1 MSEVNQTSNSS
12 TTSEPMVLAQANIP
26 SAGGRG
32 AETGVSVE
40 ATKTAQ
46 DSFTSALSTGKSVQD
61 AVKDAVD
68 QARQQAISKG
78 MSEQQADALAVQIRE
93 ELGARA
99 QSLPAIQPA
108 PVNAAGSVAAQIGVA
123 QPAPAVTDTRASTPD
138 ARADTNAAVQVVNPL
153 TPIDPLTAPSSV
165 AAATSVAPAPTETL
179 AQGPSSVDAGGGVG
193 SSELGGFSRV
203 ISSNV
208 GVDSGGSINLTG
220 MIAPYLE
227 QKVASGGGL
236 VTALANRFDIRPTSA
251 AGGDPGTVQSMVN
264 QIATVKSSGNQVG
277 SGSVPLPVT
286 DNKPP
291 LEPSSGGPKSE
302 PAPIRVPPF
311 LDIEALTPT
320 MSEAHEGFIELR
332 YKVTRTGD
340 LSEVDRVKWTATG
353 LNEADLALVDAYSN
367 GELVF
372 QPRVDSIEIVIRIA
386 SNRIVEA
393 DRPIQLEIKDPV
405 NARLGPD
412 TQATTTVLNDDS
424 RYDVTRAPAQADVVA
439 ETSAGGGVP
448 TVFLVTR
455 TGNLSTAS
463 WVDYATGS
471 SSELSANDFVGGL
484 PSGRVSFTAGQSQA
498 WVTLVVQPDQ
508 TIEPDEDLV
517 FSLTG
522 ADYPALIVNGQATV
536 TIENDDVRFDVTRA
550 AGVNPQILEGT
561 TADGLT
567 PVVFEVTKDGIVTT
581 ERTVRV
587 TASGLDADDFKDN
600 SIPDTVLTFAPGQ
613 SVQQITVWVK
623 QDAQIEANETLV
635 LTLSGESNS
644 ATVGA
649 RTASVVIEN
658 DDVRFDIARAQ
669 AQAAQVL
676 EGTGAGPT
684 AVVFE
689 ITKTGTVSTERT
701 VKVSAGGLL
710 TSDFVGNPAN
720 LPEFDLTFA
729 AGETSKTVTLLIA
742 RDAAVEAHE
751 NLILSLSQ
759 PSHGATLGASQAT
772 VTIEND
778 DVSWSVDR
786 KLATVLEGTSEGGTT
801 PVVFTVTKTGTVSS
815 ARTVDFAV
823 SGLAGNDFSGG
834 QVPAQTL
841 TFAAGETSREITLLV
856 NQDNQSSE
864 GDENLLFSL
873 SNASH
878 AGTITKDRDDTLV
891 YNDDLSVSVTAVEST
906 VRETDQGQETLMVFR
921 VARTEGLNERSVDWA
936 INLAGINTADLGPNF
951 APSGKVTF
959 APGQTETFITLRLP
973 GNNQV
978 NTGAAPQ
985 ATMTLSAPTNGMQLG
1000 QSSQTI
1006 TVSDNDVYFGITADQ
1021 VSTTEGYAGETN
1033 HQVLVFTV
1041 SRETA
1046 HAGSDTVQWRVA
1058 PSSDTNVADFG
1069 SGQDVLA
1076 NAGLPS
1082 GTVSFTGSQTSAKIT
1097 LTLAGDDWFGAH
1109 ETVLVELSN
1118 PSRGAVKTGL
1128 DQASSQIV
1136 NDDAP
1141 YSVAIVGDATKIE
1154 GSDSASAAQF
1164 VFKVT
1169 RPGGSALDARE
1180 LLWSVKATGSLDP
1193 AASANDFAPDSAQ
1206 LPSGVVA
1213 FTAGQTEALVTI
1225 QVKADSLVE
1234 GSESFVL
1241 AIADTAET
1249 QNTTITVP
1257 LSAQAT
1263 IVDDDAAYRIDATSA
1278 IFLEGSQSGATQAFV
1293 FQVSREGYLG
1303 HSATVTWNAKPL
1315 LSGLTVNTSDFATT
1329 GQTLDADGMP
1339 TGQVNF
1345 SAGQSTATLTV
1356 LVAADALYEPNETFQ
1371 VSIGAS
1377 NPAGM
1382 NFTKDTAQ
1390 GLIFNDEIGLEVVA
1404 VDASRPEGD
1413 STPGAWLVFAVN
1425 RLGIV
1430 QSPSTVDWR
1439 VVADN
1444 AAELLGNDFVSA
1456 QNNLANT
1463 TLPSGTLS
1471 FTAGEASRLIT
1482 LLVAHDLV
1490 MENNEGFVFQL
1501 SNASTGSHI
1510 VTGSATGTIV
1520 NDDSEI
1526 QIDPAT
1532 PASVDEGNGGSQPLI
1547 IRVLR
1552 DGSTVGEDT
1561 VAWSLSA
1568 TGTHVVNFPA
1578 DISSAT
1584 SGVLTFANGSSFAL
1598 LTLQSVADSVEE
1610 NNESFTLTLGATS
1623 TGAVLKPNVANAK
1636 EVTLVN
1642 DDSTVSLETVIGTVT
1657 EGATELGGQ
1666 LVYKVTRTGAL
1677 RAGTLDYAVTSGTDP
1692 AAVGSDFSGSSLPTG
1707 TVSFI
1712 AGQSFANFTLQ
1723 VQGDYLNEGDEKI
1736 GVSLINLSPGQLS
1749 GTTTTQI
1756 GTIVNDD
1763 TGLEVT
1769 AVSAN
1774 VVEGSGGNPTQHVFR
1789 ITRSGIVTGETVV
1802 DYAVIG
1808 RGDPSDAV
1816 SANDFTG
1823 GVLPAG
1829 TLTFSSNE
1837 TLLWVTLLVNPDT
1850 TVERDEGYQL
1860 KLQNPRN
1867 NEDLQLGMANGTIRS
1882 DDAGLSISAGDVN
1895 LQEGHAGAETGL
1907 SFTVVRTGDLSQTT
1921 TVGWRLDN
1929 VAGSV
1934 DSSDLRVGS
1943 GLSGTVVFSPNV
1955 TSRLVT
1961 FVLAGDTSVEPNEV
1975 LAVSLDGAS
1984 AGAAILSG
1992 AASTTVV
1999 NDDDALTI
2007 SATAPIF
2014 TEGAP
2019 GVSTALVF
2027 KIDRASD
2034 GVLREGTV
2042 ATWQLTSPTARPS
2055 DFTVV
2060 NNISQDT
2067 TGTNGGMPSGVVTFS
2082 AGQPQ
2087 ISVTVWVK
2095 GDGAVEQDEAFTIQ
2109 IGTPTTN
2116 TGIVTG
2122 SLTGKIV
2129 NDDYGFSITS
2139 EQQSVPEGHV
2149 TGADSIDYVFSITR
2163 AGSSSDTVSLTWTA
2177 SGTVNAA
2184 DFVANALPNAQ
2195 TVTFTD
2201 GEIQKNVTL
2210 RLAGDTTV
2218 ENDETL
2224 VISLSNGQNLTN
2236 SLNPPN
2242 LLDATITLNVQND
2255 DTRFD
2260 AQLAGGAA
2268 TASISEGQSGT
2279 VDLVF
2284 QVARSGTLEGMA
2296 LVDYQITG
2304 GPGVDAADTLSP
2316 LPAGTLTFAPGAS
2329 GTQNVTVQVAGDGLG
2344 EANEA
2349 YTLSIASTSL
2359 GTVGRSAATIT
2370 VLNDDTNFVVSA
2382 PTELA
2387 EGTAASGSTALVFNV
2402 ERVGQTSGTASVG
2415 WAVAAGGGDALTAG
2429 DFGTMAQQATGFP
2442 SGTVAFTSG
2451 QSLATV
2457 TLAVRPD
2464 LVLESDERLVFSLGS
2479 PVNGTLLA
2487 GTATHATVLI
2497 VSDDDE
2503 FSVAP
2508 VSGQAV
2514 TLLEG
2519 HSASTA
2525 IVYTVTRSGA
2535 LRGER
2540 AVQYTMAGTGVD
2552 ASDFDGNALSGTL
2565 TFAQDVSTRNITFMV
2580 KGDSLVEADESMA
2593 VTLSAPSGGATLSG
2607 TAASAVITVTN
2618 DDSGLSVAAANPT
2631 GLMEGNTSAGQ
2642 LQQTQVVF
2650 NITRSDYFAQASTV
2664 NYTVAGVGTSPADG
2678 ADFWANTF
2686 PSGTISFASGSTAP
2700 IALTL
2705 TINADS
2711 LKEDNEQFALT
2722 LSNASVGSQIITAA
2736 ATQTITNDDSEFNLT
2751 SGTASLSEGDGGHST
2766 AKAFVYT
2773 ITRTGALNSPSSVE
2787 WVAEGVSGSTVSGF
2801 DFTTGSNYFGTSSTL
2816 PSGSVNFTAGQ
2827 ASATFTVYALGDSGF
2842 NSVEP
2847 NEDFQVRLRNAADG
2861 SNVGAQ
2867 STRTSTIL
2875 DDDVRL
2881 TMTVNDYS
2889 QAEKIAG
2896 ENTTFVYTVERS
2908 GNLSVATTAN
2918 YSVSG
2923 TDGRTGANYLYVR
2936 DQLQSNR
2943 LEDWAHPGDFPSS
2956 TFPTGNVS
2964 FAANQSVATFTIT
2977 VPGDN
2982 DPEGDEWFT
2991 VTLTGSSNFD
3001 QIDVRY
3007 PSVPSVAD
3015 GTYLFYTWQSGDADI
3030 KYYAAGTKTSAENQ
3044 QDNRNSNYLYSS
3056 IERDEAVFSVS
3067 DYAVKNEAATQ
3078 LWTSRYE
3085 GDTLTDGG
3093 VAADQVNGLVEHVY
3107 RIDRTISQ
3115 SGTAWV
3121 TWQAIPYTVGSF
3133 EAPDAADMA
3142 TGSNARSVANAL
3154 ASGTLSFTHGQSY
3167 GLITIST
3174 KVDDV
3179 GEFDE
3184 AFRVYLDGVSAG
3196 SSINTSD
3203 DSDIY
3208 GINLGFLHNDD
3219 TRFDVGG
3226 NTVTEGGNL
3235 VFTITRTGD
3244 KRGTDVAQWS
3254 FTFPGTEA
3262 VSEGD
3267 VTRDTWYKAD
3277 NSDITGTGAIIQ
3289 SEGTL
3294 TYSSPGTYTGQIVF
3308 RDGETSKTVTVAT
3321 IDDNY
3326 TETWREVVT
3335 TSITVNGTRNVTGAL
3350 FSLSG
3355 AAVASD
3361 VLSATID
3368 GTTVSYTVHAGD
3380 IVAGDGASVATQQKV
3395 LEGLIAAINS
3405 NVTTAG
3411 ASTAS
3416 LYLTSAGPK
3425 MLLEDDT
3432 NPFAMNFAPTLTV
3445 TPQSGSSLAAD
3456 LQAEFNPDRETA
3468 SPGWTGDG
3476 WILDNEPDPTYT
3488 VSSNTSSIYEGTSSA
3503 NTFAGNSVVFTIH
3516 RNDVSGLGNG
3526 ELNYATTVA
3535 WKLEGTGTRILSE
3548 QDATLMAQRLVGSG
3562 SSTTFWD
3569 WALEQNA
3576 IYGQTTFSASQASA
3590 ALTLAVYGD
3599 NYVETDRNYVLSLVD
3614 AKTVY
3619 DSIKYDDEVG
3629 RTRRWNTDEYGP
3641 SNVVTTDP
3649 AAKATVSVLTDDIRL
3664 WINNWDTWY
3673 AGNWVTRVNAFESN
3687 PLVLNIVRGGRLDTN
3702 VVLSYSTANIDTQNG
3717 DFGVA
3722 STGSLTLA
3730 ASTAAHGTMTYTL
3743 TLANFFN
3750 DDASPES
3757 LEAFRINLVAP
3768 TDVTGSNVRF
3778 QSYWEGTTTYSGPS
3792 STHTVMGY
3800 AYDDD
3805 TSYSWVL
3812 TDADQAEGNNNGQN
3826 TPYTATLIR
3835 TAGYTGAASVTW
3847 GVLPSGANEVSAS
3860 DFQSNTLPT
3869 GTIAFSA
3876 GQTAATITF
3885 NARQDLL
3892 VESDETF
3899 QMQVT
3904 GATLSISGAAASKIL
3919 DVRSAT
3925 AKILNDDTGLV
3936 VSDASVSEVDDGVN
3950 SVMVF
3955 TLTRN
3960 GSIDETSVIGWQ
3972 VVGTG
3977 SANSATDFTVASG
3990 SVTFANND
3998 VSKTVTITVVGD
4010 NAPESDETFEL
4021 RVTSYPGIEQ
4031 TEGPSD
4037 FIGEGTIRND
4047 DSTFSIAAVSGN
4059 ALEGTGAV
4067 FAITRS
4073 HATAQSQVVSWKVEA
4088 GSSDTADSAD
4098 FSGNALPLGSV
4109 TFTGT
4114 DLTRLVTISSLQDTG
4129 FEFDENYLVR
4139 LSFPNP
4145 VAGTNNDPILVETA
4159 TGTILNDDTA
4169 FAIVLDQANR
4179 AEGQNGTQSAVFTV
4193 KRVGDI
4199 SGTDSVV
4206 LTLGG
4211 TLTGSDVS
4219 GGALPG
4225 SPQTLTFQP
4234 QDSERSFTVNLLG
4247 DSTFES
4253 NETLTMTL
4261 SSPSTG
4267 TELVSGQYVRTLTVE
4282 NDDAEFSLALTSGTA
4297 VANEGTA
4304 TVRELVYTVTRSG
4317 YIEDSGNV
4325 EYSMTSL
4332 TGTVDAIDFDGP
4344 SAGTVAFA
4352 ASATAA
4358 TFTVRLA
4365 NDTTVEIDEQ
4375 FSISLTNPS
4384 PGSTVKTGQG
4394 AHTVTLTNDDT
4405 RFELTR
4411 LTTGSLIEVDPDGV
4425 TPVVYE
4431 VTRYGRQSGSEVVQ
4445 WAVTGTGSAEDV
4457 DPANDFA
4464 VATGGVTFASSGTVS
4479 TRTFTVN
4486 IQGDLLGEAEEKFR
4500 VALSGNG
4507 LVFGTASLD
4516 AAIVD
4521 DEASLTIVRPPI
4533 SQVQITNPFEG
4544 NADNASTP
4552 YVFNV
4557 VRAGNIENS
4566 TTTVSWKATAAAG
4579 SGIDANDFDTGQ
4591 GQNVGQLLPAGSLT
4605 FAPNVSLLTV
4615 TVLVRQDTLVESSEA
4630 FAIELYGESA
4640 EADVVDAYAAATAT
4654 IRSDDTRWTLVRV
4667 TDAVSETDASTAADF
4682 VYRVVREGGLNV
4694 ESIEYSVAG
4703 VGGTLA
4709 VQNDDLVQSSLTGT
4723 LMFADGQVTSAA
4735 FTVQAQGD
4743 NQLEGDELFEVTLL
4757 PVLTAGRTNTFAVQS
4772 LTSTIVNDDDVMSV
4786 TAVSTAATEPDTA
4799 GSNPVTFTIH
4809 REGSL
4814 TGESTVGWQIRNST
4828 TAGESNQADFVTPT
4842 GTVTFANGQSV
4853 MDLTL
4858 QVMGDMDVE
4867 VNEAFVL
4874 ELVNPGAGST
4884 LSTNQPVSANGTI
4897 ANNDIDLHLSAVTG
4911 QANEGDTVQGT
4922 MVFKVTRTGLLTGT
4936 TTVDYAIAGTG
4947 TSQATSDD
4955 FASNSPMA
4963 GSLTFA
4969 ANETEALITV
4979 VSNPDGAFEASETYL
4994 VSLSGASGNAQIE
5007 VAAVTG
5013 TITNDDDQLEVVPH
5027 AATVAEGTN
5036 LQITAYTDF
5045 VFQVNRTGS
5054 AIGDASATWT
5064 VTPPSSGRT
5073 LTVPNE
5079 VSAST
5084 GTVSFTDGQSS
5095 AMVTIKVLADTLGE
5109 YNENFLVTLSSP
5121 SFGSTLIGSPA
5132 QGTVQNDDPVL
5143 SITANQ
5149 ATQVEGNSEAPDSP
5163 FVFTVTRTGN
5173 TTGASTAKWQVSG
5186 VPSGSSADPV
5196 DFGGYMPSGLV
5207 VFTAGQVT
5215 QTLTVMV
5222 LADVAGE
5229 LNEGFL
5235 VTLFEPT
5242 GADLLDERLA
5252 TMHIVNDDTLVSIA
5266 PVITSVAEGAE
5277 GTTVQAAFV
5286 LTREG
5291 NINQVSTVDWRV
5303 QGVSTQQVN
5312 EEDFVAGQDTR
5323 SNGGLPS
5330 GVASFSVGQSTATV
5344 WVQVDG
5350 DANHAPDE
5358 MFRVA
5363 LSAPSVGA
5371 VKGDPATF
5379 TVLNDDALISLDTTP
5394 QLASEGGALQFAV
5407 TRTGTG
5413 LSLSSEVV
5421 VRWTATGYGESA
5433 ASSDDLSIMTGL
5445 VTFAANATAA
5455 LITLQAQ
5462 ADNLVERDEQFRMT
5476 LTEVTSGNASF
5487 NPTAFVA
5494 HAAVTDEDVGVWV
5507 SAVRSQ
5513 ALEGSQVSGQTP
5525 FVVEVMRTGRL
5536 DQVTSLNLSVSGGTS
5551 SPTSA
5556 DDFAASAMAVTFAA
5570 NVTSQLVTLSIQHD
5584 ADSEVDESFVVRID
5598 QGAGYTVIG
5607 EPVYGT
5613 VMNDDGTSG
5622 ADVLYGSAGDDVLR
5636 GGDGNDVMFGQGGA
5650 DRFVFDA
5657 PSYGKDTVMDFS
5669 VNDTVVFKSTAFGD
5683 LTANTT
5689 SELSGT
5695 LDAILAS
5702 LSSASGG
5709 DPDFVRLNVT
5719 GEFQFASGVAG
5730 HLDEIESAISAG
5742 QATGAGFVAIAA
5754 NNSNQVHL
5762 YYDADMSSG
5771 TNGTG
5776 LQEIAVL
5783 QGIDNAHLVQL
5794 APGA

>member
-138 ARADTNAAVQVVNPL
+138 ARAATNAAVQVVNPL

-193 SSELGGFSRV
+193 SSALGGFSRV

-372 QPRVDSIEIVIRIA
+372 QPREDSIEIVIRIA

-405 NARLGPD
+405 NARLGPV

-424 RYDVTRAPAQADVVA
+424 RYDVTRAPAQADVVT

-448 TVFLVTR
+448 AVFLVTR

-522 ADYPALIVNGQATV
+522 ADYPALIVDGQATV
-536 TIENDDVRFDVTRA
+536 TIRNDDVRFDVARA
-550 AGVNPQILEGT
+550 SGVNPQILEGT

-635 LTLSGESNS
+635 LTLSGESNL
-644 ATVGA
+644 ATVGS
-649 RTASVVIEN
+649 RTTSVVIEN
-658 DDVRFDIARAQ
+658 DDVKFDIAPAQ
-669 AQAAQVL
+669 NQASQVL

-684 AVVFE
+684 AVEFK

-742 RDAAVEAHE
+742 RDAAVEDHE

-985 ATMTLSAPTNGMQLG
+985 ATMTLSAPTNGMKLG

-1046 HAGSDTVQWRVA
+1046 NAGSDTVQWRVA

-1141 YSVAIVGDATKIE
+1141 YAVAIVGDATKIE

-1213 FTAGQTEALVTI
+1213 FTAGQTDALVTI

-1303 HSATVTWNAKPL
+1303 NSATVTWNAKPL
-1315 LSGLTVNTSDFATT
+1315 LSGLTVNAEDFATT

-1568 TGTHVVNFPA
+1568 TGTHVANFPA

-1642 DDSTVSLETVIGTVT
+1642 DDSTVTLNAVT
-1657 EGATELGGQ
+1657 ASANEGSAASPGV
-1666 LVYKVTRTGAL
+1666 LVYEISRTGAL
-1677 RAGTLDYAVTSGTDP
+1677 RAGTVSFGVSSGNSPAVNG
-1692 AAVGSDFSGSSLPTG
+1692 VDFAQGSLPSG
-1707 TVSFI
+1707 TVSFT
-1712 AGQSFANFTLQ
+1712 AGQTNLLLTLD
-1723 VQGDYLNEGDEKI
+1723 VQGDYFNESDE
-1736 GVSLINLSPGQLS
+1736 NLTVALTAVSPGQLLGS
-1749 GTTTTQI
+1749 TVSQTGV
-1756 GTIVNDD
+1756 IVNDD
-1763 TGLEVT
+1763 TG
-1769 AVSAN
+1769 VSVAAN
-1774 VVEGSGGNPTQHVFR
+1774 LPSQVEGSVSGGRLAHEFT
-1789 ITRSGIVTGETVV
+1789 ITRSGILSGETVV
-1802 DYAVIG
+1802 DYAVTG
-1808 RGDPSDAV
+1808 HGAAGFAVDQGD
-1816 SANDFTG
+1816 FEG
-1823 GVLPAG
+1823 GTLPAG
-1829 TLTFSSNE
+1829 SVTFAATETTKVVTVWTLKDEAIENNEGIRLTLTSASGNADIQQA
-1837 TLLWVTLLVNPDT
+1837 TADTQLLSDDSGLQISAQAASV
-1850 TVERDEGYQL
+1850 DEGT
-1860 KLQNPRN
+1860 
-1867 NEDLQLGMANGTIRS
+1867 LGVDQSVRFNVT
-1882 DDAGLSISAGDVN
+1882 
-1895 LQEGHAGAETGL
+1895 
-1907 SFTVVRTGDLSQTT
+1907 RTGDLSKVSTVNWTLSGGLDANDLTT
-1921 TVGWRLDN
+1921 GALT
-1929 VAGSV
+1929 
-1934 DSSDLRVGS
+1934 
-1943 GLSGTVVFSPNV
+1943 SGTV
-1955 TSRLVT
+1955 T
-1961 FVLAGDTSVEPNEV
+1961 FTAGMTAVQVNLPVKGDTGLESDETMTVT
-1975 LAVSLDGAS
+1975 
-1984 AGAAILSG
+1984 LSG
-1992 AASTTVV
+1992 ANAGSFILDGQNAASTLIKNDDDRLTLAATSTTVDEGLAGTSTPIV
-1999 NDDDALTI
+1999 FTITRDA
-2007 SATAPIF
+2007 A
-2014 TEGAP
+2014 
-2019 GVSTALVF
+2019 GVKKA
-2027 KIDRASD
+2027 
-2034 GVLREGTV
+2034 GTV
-2042 ATWQLTSPTARPS
+2042 LDWTMNSSMLKPN
-2055 DFTVV
+2055 DFDLVGGL
-2060 NNISQDT
+2060 SQDRS
-2067 TGTNGGMPSGVVTFS
+2067 GANGGLPSGSITFAQGQTAEVVT
-2082 AGQPQ
+2082 
-2087 ISVTVWVK
+2087 ILVH
-2095 GDGAVEQDEAFTIQ
+2095 GDGAVERNEAFTISVSTATPNNSFSN
-2109 IGTPTTN
+2109 TPTAGAISVPGVVN
-2116 TGIVTG
+2116 
-2122 SLTGKIV
+2122 
-2129 NDDYGFSITS
+2129 NDDVGFSV
-2139 EQQSVPEGHV
+2139 EAFDAVVAEGQTLV
-2149 TGADSIDYVFSITR
+2149 NGVASGSGSPLVFSITR
-2163 AGSSSDTVSLTWTA
+2163 AGAENTVATVQYTLTGAADLTAGDIAGGFGALTTLTFTSGELIKFVTVMAQSDTTVEANEQLVMTLSGAANLTDPTATITVRNDDQIFDARVLGTGTSTTVQEGDASSTVPLVFEVVRTGDATGSSVVQYAVVGGAGVSSEDYQGALPSGNLTFTSGQTSERVTLLVNGDRIGEANEPYTLTLSNPEYGSVGNASATITVANDDTNYLLSPVSDVLEGTGGGANNYTFTVQRVGNASAAGSVNWALTARGSDELTAGDFVSAGSLPSGTVNFTANQTAATVTLAINRDANLETDEGMVITLSNPNQGTLEPGLLTQATAVIQSDDDQFAIARASGQAANLFEGNTGNTNVVFTVTRTGALRGERVVSYTA
-2177 SGTVNAA
+2177 SGTGISSA
-2184 DFVANALPNAQ
+2184 DFDGSALSGPVTFAPGQSTANITMALKGDSSKEDQETLLMTLSSPTGGATLDTAATVAQVIIDNDDAQLSISAQNPSVNEASTVGGVVQQRAVVFTIARVGYEFQNSTFSYSATGVTADDFFAGVLPSGTLTFTNGETALKNLTLLLKADSVKESDENLLLSLTNPSVGTEISSTLGTATQTIENDDSEFNITAGTNSYAEGDAAHSTSALFTY
-2195 TVTFTD
+2195 TVTRS
-2201 GEIQKNVTL
+2201 G
-2210 RLAGDTTV
+2210 
-2218 ENDETL
+2218 
-2224 VISLSNGQNLTN
+2224 SLSNAVSVDWFVSGTAAQRDFTTGTGYAVNQSSQEIRPEGSLYFASGQSSATVTVYAFGDAGRGSVEGNENFVLGLRNASDSSSVGAAGTYTSTIVDDDTLITATSIIRLAEEVAGQTTSYVYTLTR
-2236 SLNPPN
+2236 SGFIDRESTLNYAVSGHTKNDQDRWEYGAAANDFVGNAFPTGN
-2242 LLDATITLNVQND
+2242 VTFAVGETVKTITIRVQGDDDADENDQWFKIALTGTSGVDQINGDHDSGNNAFVLGEIKRDEAYFSIVNSATTGTSVYEGDSLVDGASAAANLAMAGNQRSHIFRVVRELSLDGPAFVNWAVGGGNTSYVAATASDFVGDQLPTGQVTFAEDQSEGFITIWTKADDVGEYEEDFRVYITSVSSGSSFRTEDNSAYNENRVVLLND

-2260 AQLAGGAA
+2260 
-2268 TASISEGQSGT
+2268 
-2279 VDLVF
+2279 
-2284 QVARSGTLEGMA
+2284 
-2296 LVDYQITG
+2296 ITQG
-2304 GPGVDAADTLSP
+2304 
-2316 LPAGTLTFAPGAS
+2316 
-2329 GTQNVTVQVAGDGLG
+2329 
-2344 EANEA
+2344 
-2349 YTLSIASTSL
+2349 
-2359 GTVGRSAATIT
+2359 
-2370 VLNDDTNFVVSA
+2370 
-2382 PTELA
+2382 
-2387 EGTAASGSTALVFNV
+2387 
-2402 ERVGQTSGTASVG
+2402 
-2415 WAVAAGGGDALTAG
+2415 
-2429 DFGTMAQQATGFP
+2429 
-2442 SGTVAFTSG
+2442 
-2451 QSLATV
+2451 ATV
-2457 TLAVRPD
+2457 TEGASF
-2464 LVLESDERLVFSLGS
+2464 VL
-2479 PVNGTLLA
+2479 T
-2487 GTATHATVLI
+2487 I
-2497 VSDDDE
+2497 
-2503 FSVAP
+2503 
-2508 VSGQAV
+2508 
-2514 TLLEG
+2514 
-2519 HSASTA
+2519 
-2525 IVYTVTRSGA
+2525 TRSGDT
-2535 LRGER
+2535 RGSDIAQW
-2540 AVQYTMAGTGVD
+2540 AVSFTGAENSNESSGTTTTWYKLDPADLGANAVD
-2552 ASDFDGNALSGTL
+2552 A
-2565 TFAQDVSTRNITFMV
+2565 VS
-2580 KGDSLVEADESMA
+2580 SESMNPIYD
-2593 VTLSAPSGGATLSG
+2593 SANKRL
-2607 TAASAVITVTN
+2607 
-2618 DDSGLSVAAANPT
+2618 T
-2631 GLMEGNTSAGQ
+2631 GEVL
-2642 LQQTQVVF
+2642 F
-2650 NITRSDYFAQASTV
+2650 
-2664 NYTVAGVGTSPADG
+2664 
-2678 ADFWANTF
+2678 
-2686 PSGTISFASGSTAP
+2686 
-2700 IALTL
+2700 
-2705 TINADS
+2705 
-2711 LKEDNEQFALT
+2711 
-2722 LSNASVGSQIITAA
+2722 
-2736 ATQTITNDDSEFNLT
+2736 
-2751 SGTASLSEGDGGHST
+2751 
-2766 AKAFVYT
+2766 
-2773 ITRTGALNSPSSVE
+2773 LNGE
-2787 WVAEGVSGSTVSGF
+2787 
-2801 DFTTGSNYFGTSSTL
+2801 
-2816 PSGSVNFTAGQ
+2816 
-2827 ASATFTVYALGDSGF
+2827 
-2842 NSVEP
+2842 
-2847 NEDFQVRLRNAADG
+2847 
-2861 SNVGAQ
+2861 
-2867 STRTSTIL
+2867 STRT
-2875 DDDVRL
+2875 
-2881 TMTVNDYS
+2881 
-2889 QAEKIAG
+2889 
-2896 ENTTFVYTVERS
+2896 
-2908 GNLSVATTAN
+2908 
-2918 YSVSG
+2918 
-2923 TDGRTGANYLYVR
+2923 
-2936 DQLQSNR
+2936 
-2943 LEDWAHPGDFPSS
+2943 
-2956 TFPTGNVS
+2956 
-2964 FAANQSVATFTIT
+2964 
-2977 VPGDN
+2977 
-2982 DPEGDEWFT
+2982 
-2991 VTLTGSSNFD
+2991 
-3001 QIDVRY
+3001 
-3007 PSVPSVAD
+3007 
-3015 GTYLFYTWQSGDADI
+3015 
-3030 KYYAAGTKTSAENQ
+3030 
-3044 QDNRNSNYLYSS
+3044 
-3056 IERDEAVFSVS
+3056 
-3067 DYAVKNEAATQ
+3067 
-3078 LWTSRYE
+3078 
-3085 GDTLTDGG
+3085 
-3093 VAADQVNGLVEHVY
+3093 
-3107 RIDRTISQ
+3107 
-3115 SGTAWV
+3115 
-3121 TWQAIPYTVGSF
+3121 
-3133 EAPDAADMA
+3133 
-3142 TGSNARSVANAL
+3142 
-3154 ASGTLSFTHGQSY
+3154 
-3167 GLITIST
+3167 ITIST
-3174 KVDDV
+3174 
-3179 GEFDE
+3179 
-3184 AFRVYLDGVSAG
+3184 
-3196 SSINTSD
+3196 
-3203 DSDIY
+3203 
-3208 GINLGFLHNDD
+3208 
-3219 TRFDVGG
+3219 
-3226 NTVTEGGNL
+3226 
-3235 VFTITRTGD
+3235 
-3244 KRGTDVAQWS
+3244 
-3254 FTFPGTEA
+3254 
-3262 VSEGD
+3262 
-3267 VTRDTWYKAD
+3267 
-3277 NSDITGTGAIIQ
+3277 
-3289 SEGTL
+3289 
-3294 TYSSPGTYTGQIVF
+3294 
-3308 RDGETSKTVTVAT
+3308 
-3321 IDDNY
+3321 IDDNL
-3326 TETWREVVT
+3326 TETWRELLP
-3335 TSITVNGTRNVTGAL
+3335 TSISSNSRNVTGSL
-3350 FSLSG
+3350 LSLSG
-3355 AAVASD
+3355 TFAQND
-3361 VLSATID
+3361 VISLSID
-3368 GTTVSYTVHAGD
+3368 GNAVSYPVTAAN
-3380 IVAGDGASVATQQKV
+3380 IDGSGNSETTYRNI
-3395 LEGLIAAINS
+3395 LSGLAEAIND
-3405 NVTTAG
+3405 NDNGTVAALATARIYDISPTVPG
-3411 ASTAS
+3411 LFIEDDSHFATAS
-3416 LYLTSAGPK
+3416 FVVTASQTSAAG
-3425 MLLEDDT
+3425 
-3432 NPFAMNFAPTLTV
+3432 TV
-3445 TPQSGSSLAAD
+3445 AVV
-3456 LQAEFNPDRETA
+3456 AEVAPDREIA
-3468 SPGWTGDG
+3468 SPGYQGSQWV
-3476 WILDNEPDPTYT
+3476 LDNEPDLVT
-3488 VSSNTSSIYEGTSSA
+3488 VSQNVASRYENTSTSDQTVVFTLTRTNNAATGDLNYPTTIAWRVDGTDA
-3503 NTFAGNSVVFTIH
+3503 YWDIGTIAGTNSVVTYEK
-3516 RNDVSGLGNG
+3516 VVPYGNT
-3526 ELNYATTVA
+3526 NTPAT
-3535 WKLEGTGTRILSE
+3535 SY
-3548 QDATLMAQRLVGSG
+3548 SP
-3562 SSTTFWD
+3562 
-3569 WALEQNA
+3569 NA
-3576 IYGQTTFSASQASA
+3576 IFGLTSFTSGQTTASVTLTIA
-3590 ALTLAVYGD
+3590 ADTS
-3599 NYVETDRNYVLSLVD
+3599 VETDDNFVFSLVD
-3614 AKTVY
+3614 AQTAYNYWITEHTYSAADSNGRRTVTSTYDVQAWGNDRDSFGPANVNMAAANSKTTFTVLSDDIYVTVVNLTDVDPYLEVY
-3619 DSIKYDDEVG
+3619 DGKLVAFENSVPVLTLKRAGVLDSTVVIGYEKVNGATEVG
-3629 RTRRWNTDEYGP
+3629 DFFGGA
-3641 SNVVTTDP
+3641 S
-3649 AAKATVSVLTDDIRL
+3649 
-3664 WINNWDTWY
+3664 
-3673 AGNWVTRVNAFESN
+3673 GN
-3687 PLVLNIVRGGRLDTN
+3687 
-3702 VVLSYSTANIDTQNG
+3702 
-3717 DFGVA
+3717 
-3722 STGSLTLA
+3722 LTL
-3730 ASTAAHGTMTYTL
+3730 TAQANHFGDATYTF

-3750 DDASPES
+3750 DDASAEGHENYWIRLTGPADVQGNHVRFNTAS
-3757 LEAFRINLVAP
+3757 NT
-3768 TDVTGSNVRF
+3768 TDVPAVI
-3778 QSYWEGTTTYSGPS
+3778 
-3792 STHTVMGY
+3792 
-3800 AYDDD
+3800 YDDD
-3805 TSYSWVL
+3805 TDFSWTWVTNPIAL
-3812 TDADQAEGNNNGQN
+3812 DEGNNGSGQF
-3826 TPYTATLIR
+3826 TPLIANMNR
-3835 TAGYTGAASVTW
+3835 SAGYMGPASVAWSLAPGYTVQASDFS
-3847 GVLPSGANEVSAS
+3847 GDILPSGSMQFGNGVTQ
-3860 DFQSNTLPT
+3860 QSVTLL
-3869 GTIAFSA
+3869 I
-3876 GQTAATITF
+3876 
-3885 NARQDLL
+3885 RQDLV
-3892 VESDETF
+3892 VESGESF
-3899 QMQVT
+3899 ALRLT
-3904 GATLSISGAAASKIL
+3904 GATLTDLPGTVNKNYNIVSTT
-3919 DVRSAT
+3919 AT
-3925 AKILNDDTGLV
+3925 IYNDDTGL
-3936 VSDASVSEVDDGVN
+3936 SIGNASVTEVDDGAN
-3950 SVMVF
+3950 SSAVF
-3955 TLTRN
+3955 TITRT
-3960 GSIDETSVIGWQ
+3960 GSIDEISAVTWQ
-3972 VVGTG
+3972 VTTTG
-3977 SANSATDFTVASG
+3977 GAGNAGSTDFVETSGTVNFVANQVTATVTVA
-3990 SVTFANND
+3990 V
-3998 VSKTVTITVVGD
+3998 KGD
-4010 NAPESDETFEL
+4010 NDAESDESFRLQITGATNVED
-4021 RVTSYPGIEQ
+4021 TSYQSNPG
-4031 TEGPSD
+4031 
-4037 FIGEGTIRND
+4037 N
-4047 DSTFSIAAVSGN
+4047 
-4059 ALEGTGAV
+4059 
-4067 FAITRS
+4067 
-4073 HATAQSQVVSWKVEA
+4073 
-4088 GSSDTADSAD
+4088 
-4098 FSGNALPLGSV
+4098 
-4109 TFTGT
+4109 
-4114 DLTRLVTISSLQDTG
+4114 
-4129 FEFDENYLVR
+4129 
-4139 LSFPNP
+4139 
-4145 VAGTNNDPILVETA
+4145 
-4159 TGTILNDDTA
+4159 GTILNDDSA
-4169 FAIVLDQANR
+4169 FSIVANQA
-4179 AEGQNGTQSAVFTV
+4179 Q
-4193 KRVGDI
+4193 
-4199 SGTDSVV
+4199 
-4206 LTLGG
+4206 
-4211 TLTGSDVS
+4211 
-4219 GGALPG
+4219 GALESAAHTFTITRTHSTAQNQVVAWQLAATSTG
-4225 SPQTLTFQP
+4225 DDANSADFTGGLVGGNVTFSAGVLSQTITLP
-4234 QDSERSFTVNLLG
+4234 VINDSSFEFNEAYQVNLSLG
-4247 DSTFES
+4247 
-4253 NETLTMTL
+4253 
-4261 SSPSTG
+4261 TG
-4267 TELVSGQYVRTLTVE
+4267 TTGDTLTVSSALGKVL
-4282 NDDAEFSLALTSGTA
+4282 NDDTA
-4297 VANEGTA
+4297 FGIVVDTASRMEGA
-4304 TVRELVYTVTRSG
+4304 GDVVYTVTRVG
-4317 YIEDSGNV
+4317 D
-4325 EYSMTSL
+4325 L
-4332 TGTVDAIDFDGP
+4332 TGTSTVQFALTSGSGITGADFSASLPANQVLTFTASESTRTFTIAVSNDNDLESAETLTATLANATGAGLISNQSAATVTLLNDDAAFTLSHVSGALQDYEGSGTPRDVVLRVTRTGYLD
-4344 SAGTVAFA
+4344 SSGTVAYA
-4352 ASATAA
+4352 VSPSGGDASADFATGLTGSLLFTA
-4358 TFTVRLA
+4358 
-4365 NDTTVEIDEQ
+4365 
-4375 FSISLTNPS
+4375 
-4384 PGSTVKTGQG
+4384 GQ
-4394 AHTVTLTNDDT
+4394 TESDITLTVVGDLTQENDESYTVALSTSSSGFAVNASSTQTLTLLNDDT
-4405 RFELTR
+4405 RFDLSATGATTVTEKDPGDVAADVPVVFRVDRTGR
-4411 LTTGSLIEVDPDGV
+4411 TTAQQVVTWTVEGQGADGAGAADFVATTG
-4425 TPVVYE
+4425 T
-4431 VTRYGRQSGSEVVQ
+4431 
-4445 WAVTGTGSAEDV
+4445 
-4457 DPANDFA
+4457 
-4464 VATGGVTFASSGTVS
+4464 VTFAANAVGPQN
-4479 TRTFTVN
+4479 FTVYAKA
-4486 IQGDLLGEAEEKFR
+4486 DYEGEADEGFK
-4500 VALSGNG
+4500 VTISNPDLQ
-4507 LVFGTASLD
+4507 FGTSAVTTGV
-4516 AAIVD
+4516 IVD
-4521 DEASLTIVRPPI
+4521 DEASFSVRRHEESGSPVPDA
-4533 SQVQITNPFEG
+4533 FEG
-4544 NADNASTP
+4544 QSGSVAL
-4552 YVFNV
+4552 VFDV
-4557 VRAGNIENS
+4557 IRAGNIAS
-4566 TTTVSWKATAAAG
+4566 TTSTVSWSAVG
-4579 SGIDANDFDTGQ
+4579 DADVADYVDNA
-4591 GQNVGQLLPAGSLT
+4591 VLSGQLT
-4605 FAPNVSLLTV
+4605 FTNGEALKTV
-4615 TVLVRQDTLVESSEA
+4615 TVVVKGDSAVELDERVILALSNPSPD
-4630 FAIELYGESA
+4630 
-4640 EADVVDAYAAATAT
+4640 ADVVDAKAQAT
-4654 IRSDDTRWTLVRV
+4654 ITVRSDDTSWSLES
-4667 TDAVSETDASTAADF
+4667 VSNPSVESDTSSGH
-4682 VYRVVREGGLNV
+4682 VYRVVRTGGLYDT
-4694 ESIEYSVAG
+4694 SIGFSVAG
-4703 VGGTLA
+4703 VNADAAAANDFVGGNLP
-4709 VQNDDLVQSSLTGT
+4709 TGT
-4723 LMFADGQVTSAA
+4723 LSFTAGQLTSAL
-4735 FTVQAQGD
+4735 FTIQVAGD
-4743 NQLEGDELFEVTLL
+4743 SLLEANESFAVILGT
-4757 PVLTAGRTNTFAVQS
+4757 PVADATPRTNVIPVQS

-4858 QVMGDMDVE
+4858 QVKGDMDVE

-4884 LSTNQPVSANGTI
+4884 LSTTQPVSANGTI

-4911 QANEGDTVQGT
+4911 QANEGDTVPGT

-5277 GTTVQAAFV
+5277 STTVQAAFV

-5433 ASSDDLSIMTGL
+5433 ASSGDLSIMTGL

-5584 ADSEVDESFVVRID
+5584 ANSEVDESFVVRID

-5669 VNDTVVFKSTAFGD
+5669 VNDTVVFKSTAFGN

-5783 QGIDNAHLVQL
+5783 QGIDNAHHVQL